1 MCYRAVKDGV
11 YDRDT
16 FHKLQGEEGLK
27 LREGFRWL
35 ETYDLGYVKCGS
47 CGSEDTAAIFYY
59 GRRNICSEC
68 FNERKLPKKV
78 PTKHQVSRAI
88 PYLEKLKRGGI

>member
-1 MCYRAVKDGV
+1 MCYRAVKNGV

-27 LREGFRWL
+27 LRKGFRWL

-47 CGSEDTAAIFYY
+47 CGSEDRLRYFIMDDVIFVLSVLMKESCRKRFQRSIKSV
-59 GRRNICSEC
+59 GRFHI
-68 FNERKLPKKV
+68 
-78 PTKHQVSRAI
+78 
-88 PYLEKLKRGGI
+88 